1 MRKRE
6 LARAVAT
13 KLEARGLS
21 GDLVELVIQ
30 ATMDHLTD
38 ELARTGRLEYRDLG
52 TFSIETYK
60 ARKIHN
66 PKTGAIIEL
75 PARRGVSFKPGVRLM
90 NKIPAPVPRPMAND
104 S

>member
-6 LARAVAT
+6 LAHAVAT
-13 KLEARGLS
+13 KLEGRGVS

-52 TFSIETYK
+52 VFKVETYK
-60 ARKIHN
+60 PRKIHN

-75 PARRGVSFKPGVRLM
+75 PARKGVSFKPGRRLM
-90 NKIPAPVPRPMAND
+90 GKLPPVR
-104 S
+104 

>member
-6 LARAVAT
+6 LAYAIAA
-13 KLEARGLS
+13 KLEARGVS
-21 GDLVELVIQ
+21 GDLAELVIQ

-52 TFSIETYK
+52 VFTIETYK

-66 PKTGAIIEL
+66 PKTGAIIAL
-75 PARRGVSFKPGVRLM
+75 PARRGVSFKPGRRLM
-90 NKIPAPVPRPMAND
+90 NKIPPPPADDN
-104 S
+104 

>member
-1 MRKRE
+1 MKKRE
-6 LARAVAT
+6 LAYAIA
-13 KLEARGLS
+13 ARLGGHDLS

-52 TFSIETYK
+52 IFTVETYK
-60 ARKIHN
+60 PRKIHN

-75 PARRGVSFKPGVRLM
+75 PARRGVGFKPGRRLM
-90 NKIPAPVPRPMAND
+90 NKIPPPAPAVD
-104 S
+104 VVE

>member
-66 PKTGAIIEL
+66 PKTGTIIEL

-90 NKIPAPVPRPMAND
+90 NKIPAPVPQPMAND
-104 S
+104 N

>member
-1 MRKRE
+1 MTKRE
-6 LARAVAT
+6 LAYAIAA

-52 TFSIETYK
+52 VFAIETYGP
-60 ARKIHN
+60 RKIHN
-66 PKTGAIIEL
+66 PKTGKIIEL
-75 PARRGVSFKPGVRLM
+75 PARNGVSFKPGRRLM
-90 NKIPAPVPRPMAND
+90 DKVPPPP
-104 S
+104 